1 MTEGSRLP
9 GTDAEEESDPI
20 ILHVDMDCFYAAC
33 ERRREPELEGEPVVV
48 GMGYEGGE
56 THGAVA
62 TASYEAREYGVE
74 SAQAISTALERLP
87 RKAKVEEKID
97 AGEDPDSDV
106 DSDESGYYRPVDMD
120 YYDEVSS
127 EVKEILHESADVV
140 REVSIDEA
148 YLDVTDRTAWE
159 VAEGFARHV
168 KHRIDDEVGVTA
180 SVGVAPSMS
189 AAKIASD
196 HDKPDGLVV
205 VEPGEVREFLAPLDV
220 AEIHGVGPVTARALR
235 EMDVETAADL
245 ADADRSAL
253 EDQFGERGVEMH
265 RRARGEDDREVTPT
279 GKPKSLSRESAFT
292 EATDD
297 DEPKRDQ
304 IRTLAD
310 AVADRASRKGAMYRT
325 IGVKAVTPPYDVN
338 TRAKSLPGP
347 VDDPELVEEV
357 ALELFAEFEGVE
369 VRKVGVRVS
378 NLSFA
383 DADQASLGD
392 GWDAVASGGGDSGRS
407 GGSADSASV
416 TGPVNEADG
425 ERADSDGNERGRDL
439 GRKSTADGT
448 IKLTD
453 ISPADGGAGDA
464 DRDSAADGDSK
475 DRGDSGE
482 DGAADRP
489 PTAEPDLN
497 GQVSLE
503 AGWERFQ
510 PETDDAADRGPDE
523 GESEESAPDE
533 ADAESESDSSLDGQ
547 VSLSEFGS
555 QQP

>member
-9 GTDAEEESDPI
+9 GTEAEEESDPI
-20 ILHVDMDCFYAAC
+20 VLHVDMDCFYAAC

-48 GMGYEGGE
+48 GMGYEDGE

-87 RKAKVEEKID
+87 RMAE
-97 AGEDPDSDV
+97 AEDSDSDV
-106 DSDESGYYRPVDMD
+106 DPDEAGYYRPVDMD
-120 YYDEVSS
+120 YYEEVSS
-127 EVKEILHESADVV
+127 EVKEILHDSADVV

-168 KHRIDDEVGVTA
+168 KNRIDEEVGVTA
-180 SVGVAPSMS
+180 SVGVAPNMS

-205 VEPGEVREFLAPLDV
+205 IEPGEVREFLAPLDV

-235 EMDVETAADL
+235 EMDIETAGDL
-245 ADADRSAL
+245 ADADRAAL
-253 EDQFGERGVEMH
+253 EDRFGERGVEMY

-297 DEPKRDQ
+297 DERKRDQ
-304 IRTLAD
+304 ILTLAE

-357 ALELFAEFEGVE
+357 ALELCEEFEGVE

-392 GWDAVASGGGDSGRS
+392 GWDAAAVESAVSASDGDSPDEDARKS
-407 GGSADSASV
+407 GDDDNAGEDGDGADTGSASV
-416 TGPVNEADG
+416 E
-425 ERADSDGNERGRDL
+425 S
-439 GRKSTADGT
+439 GT
-448 IKLTD
+448 LKLTD
-453 ISPADGGAGDA
+453 IPADGGDDRSDATDRRAGDGGTGN
-464 DRDSAADGDSK
+464 DGG
-475 DRGDSGE
+475 GD
-482 DGAADRP
+482 A
-489 PTAEPDLN
+489 PDLS
-497 GQVSLE
+497 GQSSLE
-503 AGWERFQ
+503 AGWEQYQ
-510 PETDDAADRGPDE
+510 PANDSDDGATGANEEESSGSETAESGSDGDSVS
-523 GESEESAPDE
+523 ESEADSESAPD
-533 ADAESESDSSLDGQ
+533 SDLDGQ
-547 VSLSEFGS
+547 VSLGDFE
-555 QQP
+555 